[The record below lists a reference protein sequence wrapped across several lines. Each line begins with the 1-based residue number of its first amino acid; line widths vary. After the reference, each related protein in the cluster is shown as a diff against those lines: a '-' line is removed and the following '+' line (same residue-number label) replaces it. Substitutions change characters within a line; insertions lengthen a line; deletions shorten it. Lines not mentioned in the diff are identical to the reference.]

1 MRRND
6 ERVGASPQTETP
18 AVAAATP
25 IETAPEPTHQNSVG
39 LNFVIPTEFVEMPS
53 RGQFYNEGHPLH
65 NQDTVEIR
73 HMTAKEE
80 DILTSRTLLK
90 KGIALDRLVDNVLV
104 DKRIKAAEMFIGDK
118 NAILLMSRILAYG
131 PEYNT
136 NVTCPSCYSQTR
148 YDFNLLEY
156 KTTHPEEI
164 ENPEFSITPNNTF
177 KITLPRTKVEVE
189 VKLLKG
195 SDEQYLARI
204 SERKRKAK
212 TTSDSILIEQMES
225 FINSVNEI
233 SDKKI
238 IKKFVE
244 TMPAQDSRFLRRIYA
259 TTVPNID
266 LTQNFECNEC
276 GVEIDMEVPFTT
288 DFFWPK

>member
-1 MRRND
+1 MTRND
-6 ERVGASPQTETP
+6 DRIGASPQTETP
-18 AVAAATP
+18 AIPATTS
-25 IETAPEPTHQNSVG
+25 ENTNNSPVG
-39 LNFVIPTEFVEMPS
+39 LNFVIPTEFVEIPS
-53 RGQFYNEGHPLH
+53 RGKYYGEGHPLH

-104 DKRIKAAEMFIGDK
+104 DKSIKAADMFVGDK

-136 NVTCPSCYSQTR
+136 NVTCPSCFAQTR
-148 YDFNLLEY
+148 YDFNLMEY
-156 KTTHPEEI
+156 KTTHPEET
-164 ENPEFSITPNNTF
+164 ENPEFTITPNNTF

-189 VKLLKG
+189 AKLLKG

-204 SERKRKAK
+204 NERKRKAK
-212 TTSDSILIEQMES
+212 TTSDSIILEQMET
-225 FINSVNEI
+225 FIASVNGI
-233 SDKKI
+233 SDKNT

-244 TMPAQDSRFLRRIYA
+244 TMPAQDSRYLRRIYA

-266 LTQNFECNEC
+266 LTQHFECDEC
-276 GVEIDMEVPFTT
+276 GAEIDMEVPFTT
-288 DFFWPK
+288 DFFWPKQ